1 MVLPSDETN
10 EHNEPS
16 EGHDEEMH
24 VSNTAYS
31 CQFNWITL
39 GKTDTSRQL
48 YGSRSKKQQE
58 MSQNVQL
65 K

>member
-31 CQFNWITL
+31 GQFNWITL
-39 GKTDTSRQL
+39 GKTDTS
-48 YGSRSKKQQE
+48 
-58 MSQNVQL
+58 
-65 K
+65 